1 MPLVAR
7 ASDELFLE
15 ELDAESE
22 AQLVGRRTQLEQFDR
37 SIEAVKS
44 GSPICL
50 VFAGD
55 PGIGKTA
62 LLREARRRA
71 AAAGFTVLSGRGTE
85 FEREVPFGIFVDALD
100 EILAAQGAD
109 WLRGLPGERLGEL
122 ATVFPSLS
130 GLAGAARRLQLERY
144 RFHYAVRVALEQLAA
159 DRPTVLSLDDLQ
171 WADQGSVELLAH
183 LLRHGIQAPVL
194 ALLAYRSRQVPE
206 LLVDAVVT
214 AAREGGIAVSEIG
227 PLSANEADELLGDD
241 IDAKRRRA
249 LYRESGG
256 NPLYLTELARVAGP
270 PGELKLDRSGLIKDG
285 TDEIPTA
292 VRAAI
297 AGEIK
302 AVSPTARTLAEAGAV
317 VGEPFELELA
327 GRVAELER
335 DEQMAALDELAA
347 AGLIRA
353 TEVPHQYTFRHP
365 ILRRAVYESIPVGGR
380 LDGHAR
386 AAEALEAAGAPLTAR
401 AHHVERSARVGDERA
416 IELLNRAA
424 QLVAPRAPATAARW
438 LSGALRLLP
447 VDALPQQRLAG
458 LISLATALGTT
469 GQVAESRATL
479 VEALPL
485 LRSEE
490 PVLRARLV
498 GAIAR
503 LDHMVGRHGEARA
516 LLDGALAAADG
527 EHSAGT
533 AALKLEL
540 AMDHW
545 FADDWGATAAAAN
558 DARRAA
564 ADLGD
569 RLSYATTCAL
579 EALGRGYA
587 GGLEEARELA
597 TEAASAIDT
606 LSDAEVAVRVEALV
620 VLGHAE
626 FVVERA
632 NDSARHL
639 NRGVEISRASGQE
652 AWFALLLCQ
661 LAVARLLQG
670 RLRDASEEAD
680 AALESSR
687 LGHSQQQ
694 MWALTIRGW
703 IHMLAGELDAA
714 IAYGEEAVGMAA
726 RAPSSVFSWLAHGC
740 LAMTLIETGDPRR
753 AREEILAYAGGQELT
768 VVDYSWRAHW
778 YENLAIAEI
787 ALGDLEAAEGW
798 VERSQ
803 AAAEAYPLPGRI
815 GEAQY
820 ARAELEFARG
830 RASEAA
836 DLAMA
841 ARAGFKSAGWPIDT
855 ARAELL
861 AGRALAAAGD
871 RTGAIELLRLAH
883 AGLDHC
889 GAARYRKQAAGELR
903 RLGHRVAR
911 VTPAAGQGELLDAL
925 SPREREVAGLAAA
938 GMSNRDI
945 AERLF
950 LSPKTVESHLS
961 RSYEKLGISSRAAL
975 AVAVERASAE
985 RG

>member
-1 MPLVAR
+1 
-7 ASDELFLE
+7 
-15 ELDAESE
+15 
-22 AQLVGRRTQLEQFDR
+22 LVGRSAQLEQLDR

-62 LLREARRRA
+62 LLMEAHRRA
-71 AAAGFTVLSGRGTE
+71 ASAGFTLLSGRGTE
-85 FEREVPFGIFVDALD
+85 FERDVPFGVVVDALD
-100 EILAAQGAD
+100 EILAARGAE

-130 GLAGAARRLQLERY
+130 GLGDVAARGLQVERY

-171 WADQGSVELLAH
+171 WSDQGSVELLAH

-194 ALLAYRSRQVPE
+194 ALLAYRSSQAPE

-214 AAREGGIAVSEIG
+214 AAREGGIAVSELG
-227 PLSANEADELLGDD
+227 PLSPAEADELLGDE

-256 NPLYLTELARVAGP
+256 NPLYLTELARVAGT
-270 PGELKLDRSGLIKDG
+270 PGEFEFDRTGLIADG
-285 TDEIPTA
+285 TDEVPTA

-297 AGEIK
+297 ASEVK
-302 AVSPTARTLAEAGAV
+302 RVSPTARALAEAGAV

-327 GRVAELER
+327 GRVAGLER
-335 DEQMAALDELAA
+335 DQQMRALDELAV
-347 AGLIRA
+347 AGLIRP
-353 TEVPHQYTFRHP
+353 TEVPRHYMFRHP
-365 ILRRAVYESIPVGGR
+365 ILRQAVYESIPVSSRLGAHGR
-380 LDGHAR
+380 V
-386 AAEALEAAGAPLTAR
+386 AEALEEAGAPLTAR

-416 IELLNRAA
+416 IELLTTAA
-424 QLVAPRAPATAARW
+424 QQTAPRAPATAARW

-447 VDALPQQRLAG
+447 GDAPPARRLER
-458 LISLATALGTT
+458 LVSLATALGTT
-469 GQVAESRATL
+469 GRVAESRATL

-485 LRSEE
+485 LESEE

-516 LLDGALAAADG
+516 LLDGALAAAEG

-545 FADDWGATAAAAN
+545 LADDWGATAAAASA
-558 DARRAA
+558 ARRAA
-564 ADLGD
+564 ADLD
-569 RLSYATTCAL
+569 DPLSYATACAL

-587 GGLEEARELA
+587 GGLERALELA
-597 TEAASAIDT
+597 TEAASVIDT
-606 LSDAEVAVRVEALV
+606 LSDAEVAVRLEALV
-620 VLGHAE
+620 MLGHAE
-626 FVVERA
+626 FVVERL
-632 NDSARHL
+632 NESGGHF
-639 NRGVEISRASGQE
+639 NRGVEISRSSGQE
-652 AWFALLLCQ
+652 AWFAMLLCQ

-670 RLRDASEEAD
+670 RLREASEAAD

-687 LGHSQQQ
+687 LGHPQQQ
-694 MWALTIRGW
+694 TWALTIRGW

-714 IAYGEEAVGMAA
+714 IASGEEAIGIAA
-726 RAPSSVFSWLAHGC
+726 RGPSSIFTWLAHGC
-740 LAMTLIETGDPRR
+740 LAMTLIEAGDPRR
-753 AREEILAYAGGQELT
+753 AREEILAYAGGQELA
-768 VVDYSWRAHW
+768 VVDHSWRAHW
-778 YENLAIAEI
+778 YGRLSAAEV
-787 ALGDLEAAEGW
+787 ALGDLEAAESW
-798 VERSQ
+798 VERAE
-803 AAAEAYPLPGRI
+803 AAADAFPLPGRT
-815 GEAQY
+815 GEARY
-820 ARAELEFARG
+820 ARAQFELARE
-830 RASEAA
+830 RPDCAAALAAEA
-836 DLAMA
+836 
-841 ARAGFKSAGWPIDT
+841 REGFRSCGQPIDT

-861 AGRALAAAGD
+861 ASRALAAAGD
-871 RTGAIELLRLAH
+871 TAAAIELLRQAH

-889 GAARYRKQAAGELR
+889 GAARYRKQAAAELR
-903 RLGHRVAR
+903 RLGHRAAR
-911 VTPAAGQGELLDAL
+911 VMPAAGPGESLTAL

-985 RG
+985 QG